1 MVRGG
6 LAKLFLLSAAP
17 VVVAAATPVQA
28 DTLRIENRGG
38 TLWTYSYTFL
48 C

>member
-28 DTLRIENRGG
+28 DTLREALAQARA
-38 TLWTYSYTFL
+38 SK
-48 C
+48 